1 MMAYTQNHKNLS
13 FDFRFK
19 IGHGMSAGASSWAA
33 WECQFPKFENWG
45 PQPMTPIEKVVSW
58 IDMPK
63 RRQCVFIRGYRVRE
77 RASLIP
83 TVIEANSEPE
93 TIRDSPPGRDGQS
106 GISVDEEEDIDPLTA
121 IAQYILQV

>member
-1 MMAYTQNHKNLS
+1 
-13 FDFRFK
+13 
-19 IGHGMSAGASSWAA
+19 
-33 WECQFPKFENWG
+33 
-45 PQPMTPIEKVVSW
+45 MTPIEKVVSW

-93 TIRDSPPGRDGQS
+93 TMRDGPPETDDRAGVS
-106 GISVDEEEDIDPLTA
+106 IDDEDIDPLA
-121 IAQYILQV
+121 PIAQYILQV